1 MLIANSKNE
10 IFLLKLKI
18 NHNPSLKIDGQSRL
32 RLLKV
37 ELLINFFSTSLI
49 ITAIIRLAP
58 LHFCERNLANHMS
71 AIIFSLNF
79 YNMMSWWSKGFDSD
93 LNHANYVAT
102 IVFLKA

>member
-1 MLIANSKNE
+1 MAASVIFLATCVIANSKNE

-49 ITAIIRLAP
+49 IKAIIRLAP
-58 LHFCERNLANHMS
+58 LHFCERNLANRMS
-71 AIIFSLNF
+71 ARIFSLKLF
-79 YNMMSWWSKGFDSD
+79 CFF
-93 LNHANYVAT
+93 
-102 IVFLKA
+102 II